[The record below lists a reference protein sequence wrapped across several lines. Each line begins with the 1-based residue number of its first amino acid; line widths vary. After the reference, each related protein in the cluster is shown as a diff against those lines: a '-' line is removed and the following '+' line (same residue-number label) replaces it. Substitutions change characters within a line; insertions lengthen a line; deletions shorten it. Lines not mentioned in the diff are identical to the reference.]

1 MAPLD
6 VKPNELEPYWIP
18 FTANRAFKKRPRLF
32 AGAKGMHY
40 FKPDG
45 AKVIDATSGLFC
57 VNAGHCREPIVK
69 AIQEMAAKL
78 DYAPAFQYGHPKV
91 FELASRL
98 SLLAPGDLD
107 YAFFSNSGSEAV
119 DTALKIA
126 LAYHKAKGEGARTR
140 LIGRERGYH
149 GIGFGGISVGG
160 MVANRK
166 QFGNMLTGVDHL
178 SSTYDRSKQA
188 FTKGEPEWGA
198 HLADE
203 LTRLVNLHDASTI
216 AAVIVEPVSGSTG
229 ILPPP
234 KGYLKKLRE
243 ITAQHGIL
251 LIFDE
256 VITGFG
262 RLGHCFASERYGVEP
277 DMITFA
283 KGVTNAAVP
292 LAGVLASKKIYD
304 AFMTG
309 PEHMVELFHGY
320 TYSGHPL
327 AAAAGLATL
336 DIYKDEGLFERAKEL
351 EPVFAEAMMSLKGE
365 PNVADIRTVGLLAGI
380 DLESISGKPG
390 MRGYEATERMYHD
403 LDIYVRVAMDTL
415 DRRPAADLDAGRHR
429 RHPRSARQGAARRG
443 VNRYSHSR
451 SEYRRPQP
459 SIATRP
465 STEATLPSIMKS
477 GLGTRSPQCDAAAV
491 YPGDRE
497 AQRLAAH
504 HIGELRL
511 ARMQDIV
518 ATAAGARDQVAE
530 EVPSGL

>member
-6 VKPNELEPYWIP
+6 MNPNELEPYWVP
-18 FTANRAFKKRPRLF
+18 FTPNRAFKKRPRLF

-45 AKVIDATSGLFC
+45 TKVIDATSGLFC

-78 DYAPAFQYGHPKV
+78 DYSPAFQYGHPKV

-126 LAYHKAKGEGARTR
+126 LAYHKARGEGARTR
-140 LIGRERGYH
+140 FIGRERGYH

-178 SSTYDRSKQA
+178 PATYDRSKQA

-216 AAVIVEPVSGSTG
+216 AAVIVEPVAGSTG

-283 KGVTNAAVP
+283 KGITNAAVP
-292 LAGVLASKKIYD
+292 MAGVMASKKIYD

-327 AAAAGLATL
+327 AAAAALATL
-336 DIYKDEGLFERAKEL
+336 DIYKDEGLFERAPDARAGVRRRHD
-351 EPVFAEAMMSLKGE
+351 EPQGPAQ
-365 PNVADIRTVGLLAGI
+365 
-380 DLESISGKPG
+380 
-390 MRGYEATERMYHD
+390 RGGHPH
-403 LDIYVRVAMDTL
+403 
-415 DRRPAADLDAGRHR
+415 RRPARRHRPRADRRQARPARLRGDRAHVPRPQHLRARGRGHPGRRAAADLHGARHR
-429 RHPRSARQGAARRG
+429 RDPRRHRQGGEGGG
-443 VNRYSHSR
+443 V
-451 SEYRRPQP
+451 
-459 SIATRP
+459 
-465 STEATLPSIMKS
+465 
-477 GLGTRSPQCDAAAV
+477 
-491 YPGDRE
+491 
-497 AQRLAAH
+497 
-504 HIGELRL
+504 
-511 ARMQDIV
+511 
-518 ATAAGARDQVAE
+518 TAPVIPEFASANIRDPA
-530 EVPSGL
+530 